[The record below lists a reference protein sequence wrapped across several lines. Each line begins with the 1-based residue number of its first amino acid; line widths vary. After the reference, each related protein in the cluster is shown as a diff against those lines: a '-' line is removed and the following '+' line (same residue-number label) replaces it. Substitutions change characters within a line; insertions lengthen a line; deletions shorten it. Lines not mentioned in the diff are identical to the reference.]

1 MIIDSGVVTGSLE
14 IQGPLTVTGS
24 ITATQGITGSLLGTA
39 TTASY
44 VLNAVSSSFSTT
56 ASYAANVP
64 VTSSYA
70 LTASYVE
77 NAQTASYVVNA
88 LTASFVQNAISSSL
102 AATASYVV
110 NALTA
115 SYVTNALSASL
126 AATASTADN
135 FTVRGTLTAQTIVA
149 QTITSSVDFVTG
161 STRFGSSLTN
171 THQFTGSVG
180 ITGSLD
186 VNNFKVVTADQTS
199 SMSVLSSSFALTAS
213 YAANVPVTAS
223 YALTASYV
231 ENALTASYVVNA
243 LTASYVENALTASYV
258 TNAISASL
266 AATASYVTNA
276 ISASLAATASLATNV
291 IGAANRIL
299 FNSNAN
305 TTATSNNLT
314 WEDSTNLMT
323 LGSATGVAGTI
334 SKIALYTSSFGGYG
348 FGVSPSQLDYV
359 SDGSHVFYRNGITPT
374 ELVRIA
380 NNGNVS
386 ISGSLDVTNSGVTG
400 SLLGTASFALT
411 ASYVVNAL
419 TASYVENA
427 ISASQAA
434 NSYTASFVAL
444 AQSASYV
451 DTARTASYVVNAL
464 TASFV
469 ANAVSSSYALTASF
483 ALNGGGGGGVG
494 FPFSGSAVITGS
506 LNVSGSGITGSFFGD
521 GSGITGI
528 VAGGKLFTQS
538 SPSATWTFN
547 HLLNYQYPNVT
558 VYNASNEVIVPQS
571 ITATDVNTLT
581 LTFGS
586 PVSGYAI
593 ANIGSPT
600 TVTGKTARQ
609 YFTTANTWS
618 FDHALGDRYVMVQA
632 FDDNFEMVIPTS
644 IILSTTASATIL
656 FDSASSGYAL
666 ATIGGDLPT
675 ISASYAG
682 YVLTV
687 DSVSPYSAS
696 WAPISSVPT
705 ASYVL
710 NAESASFAVTA
721 SYVANAQTASY
732 VVNAL
737 TASYVQNAI
746 SASQAANSYTASYVL
761 NAQTASFAF
770 TASYISGSGAGSGFP
785 FSGSGVITGSLLV
798 SGTFIVSGTVDF
810 ANANIDN
817 SRYLHSQ
824 TSAANTWSVN
834 HNLEYSYPN
843 VTIYDSTGYVIQ
855 PDEIISVDNNTTSVL
870 FNVAQAGYANVS
882 VGGISTG
889 QADRFLFTQT
899 SATGSWVINHGLNYK
914 YVNVDIYD
922 NNDQLMIPQ
931 VVTAT
936 DVNTLTIEFATAT
949 SGNAIISKGGARTT
963 SLFVDRSNGNYSFSG
978 SMNVTGSGIFSGDV
992 DADNFNT
999 TSDFRLKTNLEIVE
1013 GALDKI
1019 EALNGY
1025 TFDWITEYS
1034 GDKTKQIGLVA
1045 QEVYAV
1051 QPELISYREF
1061 NQEEIMVLDYSKVTA
1076 LLVNAVKELS
1086 AKVKDLESKI
1096 NN

>member
-1 MIIDSGVVTGSLE
+1 MQSRPGGGFAFTNAANNGQVFNLGSDATGGAFQIANGTNVAFTGNVAINYPNIYTIPSKFYVSGSTRLDGTLKVGTLLTDTHQFTGSLGVTGSS
-14 IQGPLTVTGS
+14 IFSGSVTSTLGF
-24 ITATQGITGSLLGTA
+24 TGSLLGTA

-44 VLNAVSSSFSTT
+44 VA
-56 ASYAANVP
+56 
-64 VTSSYA
+64 
-70 LTASYVE
+70 
-77 NAQTASYVVNA
+77 NAQTASYVVN
-88 LTASFVQNAISSSL
+88 S
-102 AATASYVV
+102 
-110 NALTA
+110 
-115 SYVTNALSASL
+115 LSASL

-135 FTVRGTLTAQTIVA
+135 FTVRGTLTAQTLVV
-149 QTITSSVDFVTG
+149 QTITSSIVFSSGSNRLGSQLTDTQAITG
-161 STRFGSSLTN
+161 ST
-171 THQFTGSVG
+171 G
-180 ITGSLD
+180 ITGSLQLNGFN
-186 VNNFKVVTADQTS
+186 VITANQTS
-199 SMSVLSSSFALTAS
+199 SMSVA
-213 YAANVPVTAS
+213 
-223 YALTASYV
+223 
-231 ENALTASYVVNA
+231 
-243 LTASYVENALTASYV
+243 
-258 TNAISASL
+258 
-266 AATASYVTNA
+266 
-276 ISASLAATASLATNV
+276 
-291 IGAANRIL
+291 
-299 FNSNAN
+299 
-305 TTATSNNLT
+305 
-314 WEDSTNLMT
+314 
-323 LGSATGVAGTI
+323 
-334 SKIALYTSSFGGYG
+334 
-348 FGVSPSQLDYV
+348 
-359 SDGSHVFYRNGITPT
+359 
-374 ELVRIA
+374 
-380 NNGNVS
+380 
-386 ISGSLDVTNSGVTG
+386 
-400 SLLGTASFALT
+400 TASFALT

-419 TASYVENA
+419 TASYVVNA

-434 NSYTASFVAL
+434 NAYTASFVAL

-451 DTARTASYVVNAL
+451 DTARTASYVVNALTASYVVNALTASYVTNAISASQAANSYTAYYVVNAL

-547 HLLNYQYPNVT
+547 HLLNYRYPNVT

-586 PVSGYAI
+586 AVAGYAI

-600 TVTGKTARQ
+600 TVTGRTARQ
-609 YFTTANTWS
+609 YFSTANTWS

-644 IILSTTASATIL
+644 IILATTASATIL

-687 DSVSPYSAS
+687 GSASPYSAS
-696 WAPISSVPT
+696 WAPITSVPT

-710 NAESASFAVTA
+710 NAQSASFAVTA

-761 NAQTASFAF
+761 NAQTASYAF

-834 HNLEYSYPN
+834 HNLEYNYPN

-855 PDEIISVDNNTTSVL
+855 PDEIISVDNNTTSVR
-870 FNVAQAGYANVS
+870 FTVAQAGYANVS

-936 DVNTLTIEFATAT
+936 DVNTLTVTFVTPT

-963 SLFVDRSNGNYSFSG
+963 SLFVDRSNGYYSFSG

-992 DADNFNT
+992 DANNFNT
-999 TSDFRLKTNLEIVE
+999 TSDLRLKTNLEIVE

-1019 EALNGY
+1019 ELLNGY

>member
-14 IQGPLTVTGS
+14 IQGPLVVTGS
-24 ITATQGITGSLLGTA
+24 INVTQGITGSLLGTA

-44 VLNAVSSSFSTT
+44 VLNAISSSFSAT

-64 VTSSYA
+64 VTASYA
-70 LTASYVE
+70 LTASYIVNAQTASYVE
-77 NAQTASYVVNA
+77 NAQSASYVVNAISASQAANSYTASFVANAQTASYVVNA
-88 LTASFVQNAISSSL
+88 LTASYVTNALTASYVTNAISASQAASAYTASYVANAQTASYVVNALTASYVENAISSSL
-102 AATASYVV
+102 AATASYVTNALTASYVV

-115 SYVTNALSASL
+115 SYVLNAISASQADNAHTASYIANAQTASYVVNALSASL

-135 FTVRGTLTAQTIVA
+135 FTVRGTLTAQTLVV
-149 QTITSSVDFVTG
+149 QTITSSIVYSSGSNRFGSQLTDTQAITGSTGVTG
-161 STRFGSSLTN
+161 SLE
-171 THQFTGSVG
+171 
-180 ITGSLD
+180 
-186 VNNFKVVTADQTS
+186 VNGFNVVTANQTS
-199 SMSVLSSSFALTAS
+199 SMSVASSSFALTAS
-213 YAANVPVTAS
+213 YAANVPVTSS

-243 LTASYVENALTASYV
+243 LTASY
-258 TNAISASL
+258 
-266 AATASYVTNA
+266 
-276 ISASLAATASLATNV
+276 
-291 IGAANRIL
+291 
-299 FNSNAN
+299 
-305 TTATSNNLT
+305 
-314 WEDSTNLMT
+314 
-323 LGSATGVAGTI
+323 
-334 SKIALYTSSFGGYG
+334 
-348 FGVSPSQLDYV
+348 
-359 SDGSHVFYRNGITPT
+359 IT
-374 ELVRIA
+374 
-380 NNGNVS
+380 
-386 ISGSLDVTNSGVTG
+386 
-400 SLLGTASFALT
+400 
-411 ASYVVNAL
+411 
-419 TASYVENA
+419 NA

-434 NSYTASFVAL
+434 NAY
-444 AQSASYV
+444 
-451 DTARTASYVVNAL
+451 TASYV
-464 TASFV
+464 
-469 ANAVSSSYALTASF
+469 ANAISSSYALTASF

-506 LNVSGSGITGSFFGD
+506 LLVSGSGITGSFSGD
-521 GSGITGI
+521 GSGLTGI
-528 VAGGKLFTQS
+528 IAGGKVLTQS
-538 SPSATWTFN
+538 TPSSTWTFN
-547 HLLNYQYPNVT
+547 HLLNSQYPNVT
-558 VYNASNEVIVPQS
+558 VYNASNEVVMPQS
-571 ITATDVNTLT
+571 ITATDANTLT

-586 PVSGYAI
+586 PVAGYAV

-609 YFTTANTWS
+609 FFTTSNTWS
-618 FDHALGDRYVMVQA
+618 FDHALGDKYVMVQA
-632 FDDNFEMVIPTS
+632 FDSNFEMVIPTS

-656 FDSASSGYAL
+656 FDSASTGYAL

-687 DSVSPYSAS
+687 GSASPYSAS
-696 WAPISSVPT
+696 WSPITSVPT

-710 NAESASFAVTA
+710 NAESAS
-721 SYVANAQTASY
+721 Y
-732 VVNAL
+732 AL
-737 TASYVQNAI
+737 
-746 SASQAANSYTASYVL
+746 
-761 NAQTASFAF
+761 
-770 TASYISGSGAGSGFP
+770 TASYISGSGAGAGFP

-843 VTIYDSTGYVIQ
+843 VTIYDTTGYVIQ
-855 PDEIISVDNNTTSVL
+855 PDEIISVDNNTTRVL
-870 FNVAQAGYANVS
+870 FTVSQAGYANVS

-889 QADRFLFTQT
+889 QADRFLFTQS

-936 DVNTLTIEFATAT
+936 DVNTLTVTFATAT

-999 TSDFRLKTNLEIVE
+999 TSDFRLKTNLEVIE

-1025 TFDWITEYS
+1025 TFDWIQEYS
-1034 GDKTKQIGLVA
+1034 GDKTRQIGLVA
-1045 QEVYAV
+1045 QEVYSV

-1076 LLVNAVKELS
+1076 LLINAVKELS

-1096 NN
+1096 NK

>member
-39 TTASY
+39 TTASF

-56 ASYAANVP
+56 ASYVAN
-64 VTSSYA
+64 S
-70 LTASYVE
+70 
-77 NAQTASYVVNA
+77 
-88 LTASFVQNAISSSL
+88 
-102 AATASYVV
+102 
-110 NALTA
+110 LTA

-135 FTVRGTLTAQTIVA
+135 FTVRGTLTAQTIVV

-161 STRFGSSLTN
+161 STRFGSELSN

-243 LTASYVENALTASYV
+243 LTASYVVNALTASYV

-276 ISASLAATASLATNV
+276 LTASLAATASLATNV

-469 ANAVSSSYALTASF
+469 VNALTASYVTNAISASQAANSYTASYVVNALTASFVANAVSSSYALTASF

-547 HLLNYQYPNVT
+547 HLLNYRYPNVT

-586 PVSGYAI
+586 AVAGYAI

-600 TVTGKTARQ
+600 TVTGRTARQ

-618 FDHALGDRYVMVQA
+618 FDHALGDKYVMVQA
-632 FDDNFEMVIPTS
+632 FDDSFEMVIPTS

-687 DSVSPYSAS
+687 DSASPYSAS

-761 NAQTASFAF
+761 KAQTASYAF

-889 QADRFLFTQT
+889 QADRFLFTQA

-936 DVNTLTIEFATAT
+936 DVNTLTIAFVTPT

-978 SMNVTGSGIFSGDV
+978 SMNITGSGIFSGDV

-999 TSDFRLKTNLEIVE
+999 TSDFRLKTNLEVVE

>member
-39 TTASY
+39 TTASF

-56 ASYAANVP
+56 ASYVAN
-64 VTSSYA
+64 S
-70 LTASYVE
+70 
-77 NAQTASYVVNA
+77 
-88 LTASFVQNAISSSL
+88 
-102 AATASYVV
+102 
-110 NALTA
+110 LTA

-135 FTVRGTLTAQTIVA
+135 FTVRGTLTAQTIVV

-161 STRFGSSLTN
+161 STRFGSLLTN

-243 LTASYVENALTASYV
+243 LTASYVVNSLTASYV

-276 ISASLAATASLATNV
+276 ISASLAATASYV
-291 IGAANRIL
+291 V
-299 FNSNAN
+299 NA
-305 TTATSNNLT
+305 L
-314 WEDSTNLMT
+314 
-323 LGSATGVAGTI
+323 
-334 SKIALYTSSFGGYG
+334 
-348 FGVSPSQLDYV
+348 
-359 SDGSHVFYRNGITPT
+359 
-374 ELVRIA
+374 
-380 NNGNVS
+380 
-386 ISGSLDVTNSGVTG
+386 
-400 SLLGTASFALT
+400 TASFVTNAISASQAANAYTASYVENAQTASFVVNALT

-419 TASYVENA
+419 TASYVVNA

-469 ANAVSSSYALTASF
+469 VNALTASYVTNAISASQAANSYTASYVVNALTASFVANAVSSSYALTASF
-483 ALNGGGGGGVG
+483 ALNGGGGGGAG

-538 SPSATWTFN
+538 SPSATWTFI
-547 HLLNYQYPNVT
+547 HLLNYRYPNVT

-586 PVSGYAI
+586 AVAGYAI

-600 TVTGKTARQ
+600 TVTGRTVRQ
-609 YFTTANTWS
+609 YFSTANTWS

-644 IILSTTASATIL
+644 IILATTASATIL

-687 DSVSPYSAS
+687 GSASPYSAS
-696 WAPISSVPT
+696 WAPITSVPT

-710 NAESASFAVTA
+710 NAQSASFAVTA

-737 TASYVQNAI
+737 TASYVTNAI

-761 NAQTASFAF
+761 NAQTASYAF

-843 VTIYDSTGYVIQ
+843 VTIYDTTGYVIQ
-855 PDEIISVDNNTTSVL
+855 PDEIVSIDNNTTSVR
-870 FNVAQAGYANVS
+870 FTVAQAGYANVS

-889 QADRFLFTQT
+889 QADRFLFTQA

-936 DVNTLTIEFATAT
+936 DVNTLTVTFVTPT

-992 DADNFNT
+992 DANNFNT
-999 TSDFRLKTNLEIVE
+999 TSDLRLKTNLEIVE

-1019 EALNGY
+1019 ESLNGY

-1034 GDKTKQIGLVA
+1034 EDKTKQIGLVA

-1061 NQEEIMVLDYSKVTA
+1061 NQEEIMVLDYSKVTV

>member
-1 MIIDSGVVTGSLE
+1 M
-14 IQGPLTVTGS
+14 
-24 ITATQGITGSLLGTA
+24 
-39 TTASY
+39 TASY
-44 VLNAVSSSFSTT
+44 VT
-56 ASYAANVP
+56 
-64 VTSSYA
+64 
-70 LTASYVE
+70 
-77 NAQTASYVVNA
+77 
-88 LTASFVQNAISSSL
+88 NAISSSL

-115 SYVTNALSASL
+115 SYVTNAISASQAASASYAQNADLLDGRDSTVFATTGSNIFSGSQGISGSISTTEDATIRNAYIGLISAFGSNYMSFSHIGRSGTNDYSLLSDNTGVTYLNAKSGSNLRFRIDNIDKVIIDSNGNLGINKTTPNAKLDVDGNSIITGSLDVTNGITGSLFGTASNSISASYSVTASYIANAQTASYVVNALSASL

-135 FTVRGTLTAQTIVA
+135 FTVRGTLTAQTLVV
-149 QTITSSVDFVTG
+149 QTITSSIVYSSGSNRFGSQLTDTQAITGSTGVTG
-161 STRFGSSLTN
+161 SLE
-171 THQFTGSVG
+171 
-180 ITGSLD
+180 
-186 VNNFKVVTADQTS
+186 VNGYNVVTANQTS
-199 SMSVLSSSFALTAS
+199 SMSVASSSFALTAS
-213 YAANVPVTAS
+213 YAANVPVTSS

-243 LTASYVENALTASYV
+243 LTASYVT
-258 TNAISASL
+258 
-266 AATASYVTNA
+266 
-276 ISASLAATASLATNV
+276 
-291 IGAANRIL
+291 
-299 FNSNAN
+299 
-305 TTATSNNLT
+305 
-314 WEDSTNLMT
+314 
-323 LGSATGVAGTI
+323 
-334 SKIALYTSSFGGYG
+334 
-348 FGVSPSQLDYV
+348 
-359 SDGSHVFYRNGITPT
+359 
-374 ELVRIA
+374 
-380 NNGNVS
+380 
-386 ISGSLDVTNSGVTG
+386 
-400 SLLGTASFALT
+400 
-411 ASYVVNAL
+411 
-419 TASYVENA
+419 NA

-434 NSYTASFVAL
+434 NAY
-444 AQSASYV
+444 
-451 DTARTASYVVNAL
+451 TASYV
-464 TASFV
+464 
-469 ANAVSSSYALTASF
+469 ANAISSSYALTASF

-506 LNVSGSGITGSFFGD
+506 LLVSGSGITGSFSGD
-521 GSGITGI
+521 GSGLTGI
-528 VAGGKLFTQS
+528 IAGGKVLTQS
-538 SPSATWTFN
+538 TASSTWTFN
-547 HLLNYQYPNVT
+547 HLLNSQYPNVT
-558 VYNASNEVIVPQS
+558 VYNASNEVVMPQS
-571 ITATDVNTLT
+571 ITATDANTLT

-586 PVSGYAI
+586 PVAGYAV

-600 TVTGKTARQ
+600 TVTGRTARQ
-609 YFTTANTWS
+609 FFTTSNTWS
-618 FDHALGDRYVMVQA
+618 FDHALGDKYVMVQA
-632 FDDNFEMVIPTS
+632 FDSNFEMVIPTS

-656 FDSASSGYAL
+656 FDSASTGYAL

-675 ISASYAG
+675 ISSSYAG

-687 DSVSPYSAS
+687 GSASPYSAS
-696 WAPISSVPT
+696 WSPITSVPT

-710 NAESASFAVTA
+710 NAQSASYAVTA

-737 TASYVQNAI
+737 TASYVTNAI

-761 NAQTASFAF
+761 NAQTASYAF

-843 VTIYDSTGYVIQ
+843 VTIYDTTGYVIQ

-870 FNVAQAGYANVS
+870 FTVAQAGYANVS

-889 QADRFLFTQT
+889 QADRFLFTQA

-936 DVNTLTIEFATAT
+936 DVNTLTVTFATAT

-999 TSDFRLKTNLEIVE
+999 TSDFRLKTNLEVIE

-1025 TFDWITEYS
+1025 TFDWIQEYS
-1034 GDKTKQIGLVA
+1034 GDKTRQIGLVA
-1045 QEVYAV
+1045 QEVYSV

-1076 LLVNAVKELS
+1076 LLINAVKELS
-1086 AKVKDLESKI
+1086 VKVKDLESKI
-1096 NN
+1096 NK